1 MQICAYKHNSKA
13 HVNIPSRL
21 IEQAVD
27 QLSSLPGVG
36 RKTALRYA
44 LELLRRKPED
54 IERFAQSLSTM
65 REQIKYCKECHNV
78 SDHEVCEICDSPYR
92 DGEVICVV
100 ADIRDVMAIEGT
112 GQFKG
117 KYHVLG
123 GIISPMDGI
132 GPSELTIDA
141 LIERVASGAIKELI
155 LALNAT
161 MEGETTS
168 FYISRKV
175 ASFDVRMTSI
185 ARGVAVGGEL
195 EYTDE
200 ITLGR
205 SIALRTPYEGGIKK

>member
-1 MQICAYKHNSKA
+1 L
-13 HVNIPSRL
+13 NIPSKL

-44 LELLRRKPED
+44 LEMLRRKPED
-54 IERFAQSLSTM
+54 ILRFAHAITEM
-65 REQIKYCKECHNV
+65 RQHIKYCKQCHNV
-78 SDHEVCEICDSPYR
+78 SDFEVCEICQSPYR
-92 DGEVICVV
+92 EDHTICVV

-112 GQFKG
+112 GQYKG

-141 LIERVASGAIKELI
+141 LLQRVDSGEVKELI

-168 FYISRKV
+168 FYIARKLN
-175 ASFDVRMTSI
+175 DRPVRISSI

-205 SIALRTPYEGGIKK
+205 SIALRMPYEGGLKK

>member
-1 MQICAYKHNSKA
+1 M
-13 HVNIPSRL
+13 NIPSKL

-44 LELLRRKPED
+44 LEMLRRKPED
-54 IERFAQSLSTM
+54 ILRFAHAITEM
-65 REQIKYCKECHNV
+65 RQHIKYCKQCHNV
-78 SDHEVCEICDSPYR
+78 SDFEVCEICQSPYR
-92 DGEVICVV
+92 EDHTICVV

-141 LIERVASGAIKELI
+141 LLQRVDSGEVKELI

-168 FYISRKV
+168 FYIARKLN
-175 ASFDVRMTSI
+175 DRPVRISSI

-205 SIALRTPYEGGIKK
+205 SITLRTPYEGGLKK

>member
-1 MQICAYKHNSKA
+1 L
-13 HVNIPSRL
+13 NIPSKL

-44 LELLRRKPED
+44 LEMLRRKPED
-54 IERFAQSLSTM
+54 ILRFAHAITEM
-65 REQIKYCKECHNV
+65 RQHIKYCKQCHNV
-78 SDHEVCEICDSPYR
+78 SDFEVCEICQSPYR
-92 DGEVICVV
+92 EDHTICVV

-141 LIERVASGAIKELI
+141 LLQRVDSGEVKELI

-168 FYISRKV
+168 FYIARKLN
-175 ASFDVRMTSI
+175 DRPVRISSI

-205 SIALRTPYEGGIKK
+205 SITLRTPYEGGLKK